1 MIRWEEF
8 QKKIIYFC
16 AIIILFGFIVFGLK
30 KDNHFYG
37 LNETSDLVD
46 CIFYVSITFSTSG
59 YANIYPQT
67 PLGKIIILLLSII
80 KLVIII
86 LPLEALETDS
96 FIIPKT
102 STRITIDDIDSVL
115 SEISNQ
121 SIKLNEMQN

>member
-1 MIRWEEF
+1 MIRWADF
-8 QKKIIYFC
+8 QKRFIYFC
-16 AIIILFGFIVFGLK
+16 ATIILFGLMVYGLK

-67 PLGKIIILLLSII
+67 PLAKIIILLLSVI

-86 LPLEALETDS
+86 LPLDALETDS
-96 FIIPKT
+96 FVIPKT
-102 STRITIDDIDSVL
+102 STRITIDDIDAVL

-121 SIKLNEMQN
+121 SINLNEMK

>member
-1 MIRWEEF
+1 MIHTADF
-8 QKKIIYFC
+8 QKRFIYFC
-16 AIIILFGFIVFGLK
+16 ATIILFGFIVFGLK

-67 PLGKIIILLLSII
+67 PLAKIIILLLSVI

-86 LPLEALETDS
+86 YPLEALETDS
-96 FIIPKT
+96 FVIPKT
-102 STRITIDDIDSVL
+102 STTITIDDIDAVL

-121 SIKLNEMQN
+121 SINLNEK

>member
-1 MIRWEEF
+1 MIHWADF
-8 QKKIIYFC
+8 QKRFIYFC
-16 AIIILFGFIVFGLK
+16 ATIILFGFIVFGLK

-46 CIFYVSITFSTSG
+46 CIFYASITFSASG

-67 PLGKIIILLLSII
+67 PLAKIVILLLSII

-96 FIIPKT
+96 FVIPKT
-102 STRITIDDIDSVL
+102 STRITIDDIDAVL

-121 SIKLNEMQN
+121 SINLNEIK

>member
-1 MIRWEEF
+1 MIRWADF
-8 QKKIIYFC
+8 QKRFIYFC
-16 AIIILFGFIVFGLK
+16 ATIILFGLMVYGLK

-67 PLGKIIILLLSII
+67 PLAKIIILLLSVI

-86 LPLEALETDS
+86 LPLEALEMDS

-102 STRITIDDIDSVL
+102 STKITIDDIDSVL

-121 SIKLNEMQN
+121 SINLNEMK

>member
-1 MIRWEEF
+1 MIRWADF
-8 QKKIIYFC
+8 QKRFIYFC
-16 AIIILFGFIVFGLK
+16 ATIILFGLMVYGLK

-67 PLGKIIILLLSII
+67 PLAKIIILLLSVI

-96 FIIPKT
+96 FVIPKT
-102 STRITIDDIDSVL
+102 STRITIDDIDAVL

-121 SIKLNEMQN
+121 SINLNEMK